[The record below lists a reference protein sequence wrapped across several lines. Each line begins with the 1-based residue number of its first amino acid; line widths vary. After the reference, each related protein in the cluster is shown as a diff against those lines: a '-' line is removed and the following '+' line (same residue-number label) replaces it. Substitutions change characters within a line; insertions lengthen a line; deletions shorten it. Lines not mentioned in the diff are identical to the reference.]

1 MVAKIL
7 WQVWHLTAQVLT
19 WIDLTP
25 IKSEWMAP
33 TAKPSSMW
41 PLRTGSW
48 SSTVDFLWFT
58 WYLVCTSFKNS
69 VPMLRLFLSCKD
81 GFIKNC
87 TKLSI
92 VLLWYDF
99 LRFYP
104 SQKFSIILMILLNY
118 LPAEHSKFSDLGNVL
133 MRRNSKTTVA
143 SLNPK

>member
-7 WQVWHLTAQVLT
+7 WQVWHLTAQVLN

-25 IKSEWMAP
+25 IEPEWMAP

-41 PLRTGSW
+41 PLRNRWTLLIQHSW
-48 SSTVDFLWFT
+48 VFVI
-58 WYLVCTSFKNS
+58 YLVPGMHQFQKFFLQIHKELYQTQYCIT
-69 VPMLRLFLSCKD
+69 LRV
-81 GFIKNC
+81 I
-87 TKLSI
+87 
-92 VLLWYDF
+92 LWYSF

-104 SQKFSIILMILLNY
+104 SKKFSIILMILLNY
-118 LPAEHSKFSDLGNVL
+118 LPAEHSKFSDLENVL

>member
-7 WQVWHLTAQVLT
+7 WQVWHLTAQVLS

-25 IKSEWMAP
+25 IEPEWMAP

-41 PLRTGSW
+41 PLRTRWTLLIQHSW
-48 SSTVDFLWFT
+48 VFVI
-58 WYLVCTSFKNS
+58 YLVPGMHQFQK
-69 VPMLRLFLSCKD
+69 LFLSCKD

-92 VLLWYDF
+92 VLLWYNF

-104 SQKFSIILMILLNY
+104 SKKFSIILMILLNY
-118 LPAEHSKFSDLGNVL
+118 LPAEHSKFSDLENVL